1 MMNKIDNSG
10 QGLARLGRDE
20 DQYMAHVAQGEMV
33 VPPIISPET
42 RARIE
47 AEMKAVGLSPDE
59 YTVGAGMSINPITG
73 MPEFGWLK
81 KTFKSIKKVVKKVLD
96 KTQLDEKIVAEYNH
110 EKFLENKEIENIC
123 PFWRIIEPKSNLAQ
137 KLNFDKMFIVR
148 HRKVEK
154 IEP

>member
-1 MMNKIDNSG
+1 MSKISLKDKFEKRTNIEVKSITKSFWG
-10 QGLARLGRDE
+10 NPNGSKMLIPSPNIIQKYI
-20 DQYMAHVAQGEMV
+20 DQ
-33 VPPIISPET
+33 S
-42 RARIE
+42 
-47 AEMKAVGLSPDE
+47 
-59 YTVGAGMSINPITG
+59 
-73 MPEFGWLK
+73 EFGDKLDI
-81 KTFKSIKKVVKKVLD
+81 KTMRKDLAVEYNADFTCPLTTGIFL
-96 KTQLDEKIVAEYNH
+96 KIVAEYNH